1 MLLRLLRALNFRNT
15 DATFDTYQMASGH
28 HQFPRSQIYC
38 TLAKLTYSVLITTFM
53 YRAAILSYD
62 DCYASNLG
70 GFADVLQIANSH
82 LRRQFGAS
90 TAQFEWRFVSTD
102 GQPVT
107 ASNGLQFNT
116 QQIRP
121 REKFDLVFIPS
132 AHYAGSKAFD
142 RLLARQTAACN
153 WLAAQWRTGAY
164 LAANCT
170 GTFVLAETGLLDGR
184 PATTSWWLADQFRS
198 RFPRVDLQLE
208 PVITEADRLICAGAS
223 ASYLLQTVHIIER
236 FSGPLIASQCA
247 KTMLIDVSQT
257 KQTPYLP
264 LLTDKAHADSLV
276 HRAQHWLQK
285 NMAKD
290 VKMSE
295 MATALSVSERTII
308 RRFQAA
314 LNQSPLRYLQ
324 TLRIETARGLLEGG
338 DLNVEQIAVQV
349 GYNDTSSFCRLF
361 REKVGI
367 SPGTYRNRF
376 RPQAAAAE

>member
-1 MLLRLLRALNFRNT
+1 
-15 DATFDTYQMASGH
+15 
-28 HQFPRSQIYC
+28 
-38 TLAKLTYSVLITTFM
+38 M
-53 YRAAILSYD
+53 YRAAVLSYD
-62 DCYASNLG
+62 NCYASNLA

-82 LRRQFGAS
+82 LRRQMGDV
-90 TAQFEWRFVSTD
+90 TPQFEWRFVSTD

-116 QQIRP
+116 QLIRP
-121 REKFDLVFIPS
+121 REKFDLVFVPS
-132 AHYAGSKAFD
+132 AHYAGSKASD
-142 RLLARQTAACN
+142 RLLARQAEACD
-153 WLAAQWRTGAY
+153 WLVTQWQTGAY

-170 GTFVLAETGLLDGR
+170 GTFVLAETGLLDER

-208 PVITEADRLICAGAS
+208 PVITEADRLICAGAQ
-223 ASYLLQTVHIIER
+223 ASYLLQTIRIIER
-236 FSGPLIASQCA
+236 VSGPVIASQCA
-247 KTMLIDVSQT
+247 KAMLIDVSQT

-285 NMAKD
+285 NVSKD

-295 MATALSVSERTII
+295 MASDLSVSERTII

-324 TLRIETARGLLEGG
+324 TLRIETARGLLEAG
-338 DLNVEQIAVQV
+338 DLNVERIALQV

-376 RPQAAAAE
+376 RPQSAADE